1 MESGFA
7 AELAQLVNRERIKWG
22 VPGIAVG
29 ILKDG
34 KIETEGYGVT
44 SLETGWP
51 VTPDTL
57 FEIGSNSKVFTT
69 TLLMTLVDE
78 GDVDLDELVKTY
90 LPDLK
95 LQDMTVLDELKV
107 RHLVSH
113 QSGLWGDVFD
123 DHGWGDDALARSVE
137 AIADVPHMYRP
148 TEAWAYTNIAY
159 NIAGR
164 IIETQLDQTFED
176 AMRERVLKPL
186 GLERTFYFAHEVFPY
201 PHAVGHGP
209 AKPGDDDVIVMRD
222 YWLNRALNP
231 AGGFHSTV
239 EDILKFDLYHMNG
252 GDPAVLTDASRLKM
266 QEAQIDVPNFSGEWC
281 LGWRSRT
288 IDGVRLFEHGG
299 GTNGF
304 ITANLAIPE
313 KGVAIAIYTN
323 SLYGGSAIQTINSW
337 LLEQVAGLKEG
348 RPETIEVPDA
358 DLEHFAGEY
367 ENPSTRLSVSVVD
380 GGLKV
385 EVRSAS
391 IVSDDEVVLP
401 PTYYKPIDELRF
413 IGTEGRDEWNRLDF
427 VLNDN
432 GSIRFIRPGGRV
444 AYPVAKR

>member
-1 MESGFA
+1 MESAFA
-7 AELAQLVNRERIKWG
+7 AELAQVVNRERIKWN

-34 KIETEGYGVT
+34 KIETAGYGVT
-44 SLETGWP
+44 SLETGWS

-78 GDVDLDELVKTY
+78 GKVDLDELVKTY

-95 LQDMTVLDELKV
+95 LMDMTVLDELKV
-107 RHLVSH
+107 KHLVSH

-123 DHGWGDDALARSVE
+123 DYGWGDDALKLSVD
-137 AIADVPHMYRP
+137 AIVNVPHMYRP
-148 TEAWAYTNIAY
+148 TEVWAYTNIAY

-164 IIETQLDQTFED
+164 IIEVLLEQPFED

-201 PHAVGHGP
+201 PHGVGHGP

-231 AGGFHSTV
+231 AGGLHGTV

-252 GDPAVLTDASRLKM
+252 GEPGILSEESRLKM
-266 QEAQIDVPNFSGEWC
+266 QEPQIEVPNFSGEWC

-288 IDGVRLFEHGG
+288 VQGVRLFEHGG

-304 ITANLAIPE
+304 ITANMAIPE

-323 SLYGGSAIQTINSW
+323 CAYGGSAIQGINSW
-337 LLEQVAGLKEG
+337 LLEHVAGLKED
-348 RPETIEVPDA
+348 RPEPIEVSDA
-358 DLEHFAGEY
+358 DLERFAGEY
-367 ENPSTRLSVSVVD
+367 ENPSTRMKVTVEA
-380 GGLKV
+380 GKLKV
-385 EVRSAS
+385 ETSMANITS
-391 IVSDDEVVLP
+391 DEVLKFP
-401 PTYYKPIDELRF
+401 PTYYQPIDETRF
-413 IGTEGRDEWNRLDF
+413 IGIEGRDEWSRLDF
-427 VLNDN
+427 VLNED

-444 AYPVAKR
+444 AAPVKQG

>member
-29 ILKDG
+29 ILKEG

-69 TLLMTLVDE
+69 TLLMTLVDQ
-78 GDVDLDELVKTY
+78 GKVDLDELVKTY

-113 QSGLWGDVFD
+113 QSGIWGDVFD
-123 DHGWGDDALARSVE
+123 DHGWGDDGLAKSVE
-137 AIADVPHMYRP
+137 AIVDIPHMYRP

-164 IIETQLDQTFED
+164 IIEVLLEQPFEV

-186 GLERTFYFAHEVFPY
+186 GLERSFYFAHEVFPY
-201 PHAVGHGP
+201 PHSVGHGP
-209 AKPGDDDVIVMRD
+209 AKPGDDDVIVMRE

-231 AGGFHSTV
+231 AGGLHGTV
-239 EDILKFDLYHMNG
+239 EDILKFDLYHMDG
-252 GDPAVLTDASRLKM
+252 GDHAVLSDEARLKM
-266 QEAQIDVPNFSGEWC
+266 REPQIKVPNFGGEWC

-288 IDGVRLFEHGG
+288 LDGVRLFEHGG

-304 ITANLAIPE
+304 ITANMAIPE

-323 SLYGGSAIQTINSW
+323 SMYGGSAIQTINKW
-337 LLEQVAGLKEG
+337 LLEQVAGLVDET
-348 RPETIEVPDA
+348 PETISVPDA
-358 DLEHFAGEY
+358 DLERFAGEY
-367 ENPSTRLSVSVVD
+367 ENPTTRLSVSVVD
-380 GGLKV
+380 GGLQLQV
-385 EVRSAS
+385 QMESIASDEEVSF
-391 IVSDDEVVLP
+391 P
-401 PTYYKPIDELRF
+401 PAHYKPIDELRF
-413 IGTEGRDEWNRLDF
+413 IGTEGRNEGNRLDF
-427 VLNDN
+427 VLNDD

-444 AYPVAKR
+444 ATPVK